1 MLLASSISTFE
12 TSPERR
18 IQGSLKSARND
29 LGVCKKI
36 ENLKV
41 FFFFQ
46 SKFLKI
52 LSSKMTWIRL

>member
-18 IQGSLKSARND
+18 MQGSLKSARND
-29 LGVCKKI
+29 LGVCKKF
-36 ENLKV
+36 ENFKV
-41 FFFFQ
+41 FFFQ